1 MTRISEE
8 VAVKL
13 GKEQLDLAL
22 SDPANLET
30 SLTHVASVSPFV

>member
-1 MTRISEE
+1 ME
-8 VAVKL
+8 L
-13 GKEQLDLAL
+13 GKEQVGLEL